1 MHPPHPL
8 TLLVLLQDVGFTG
21 HPTTKTDNI
30 NKLAFGG
37 KVLSTWYS
45 GCPVCSGSRAAL
57 MTGRQFARLG
67 VPGVF
72 FMNEKVGLPLNETL
86 IAGQLKKAQYA
97 TMAVGKWHLGQRPMF
112 LPAARGFD
120 RYLGIPYSADMGD
133 ARATPCAAGQPERT
147 LRGTYPRA
155 PGADPAGDFL
165 PLVEQSLQPGMSHAN
180 TTVLEQP
187 LDFSTLGA
195 KYNAAI
201 LDFVT
206 EQQHSPFF
214 LSDPP
219 PRFLLAL
226 PPFRSRELLRTQVR
240 AFQPR
245 ARGTAQPAARAVR
258 GLRVPQHIEQRS
270 VRRRAGRGGLDGG
283 QFSGQAGG
291 AAADGEHGDLF
302 RRR

>member
-1 MHPPHPL
+1 
-8 TLLVLLQDVGFTG
+8 
-21 HPTTKTDNI
+21 
-30 NKLAFGG
+30 
-37 KVLSTWYS
+37 
-45 GCPVCSGSRAAL
+45 
-57 MTGRQFARLG
+57 
-67 VPGVF
+67 
-72 FMNEKVGLPLNETL
+72 
-86 IAGQLKKAQYA
+86 
-97 TMAVGKWHLGQRPMF
+97 MF

-165 PLVEQSLQPGMSHAN
+165 PLVEQSQQPGMSHAN

-219 PRFLLAL
+219 QRFLLYL
-226 PPFRSRELLRTQVR
+226 SGSRDLL
-240 AFQPR
+240 
-245 ARGTAQPAARAVR
+245 
-258 GLRVPQHIEQRS
+258 
-270 VRRRAGRGGLDGG
+270 
-283 QFSGQAGG
+283 
-291 AAADGEHGDLF
+291 
-302 RRR
+302 